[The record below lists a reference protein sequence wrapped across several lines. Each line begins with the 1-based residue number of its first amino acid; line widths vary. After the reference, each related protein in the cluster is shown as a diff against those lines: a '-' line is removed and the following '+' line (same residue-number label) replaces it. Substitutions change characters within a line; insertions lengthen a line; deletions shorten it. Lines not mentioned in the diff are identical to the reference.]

1 MVEQRK
7 DCYSHSSSSVEL
19 CAQGGTLFSWGGVLT
34 FGGIDAIVGEVS
46 ALLAAQGVGV
56 VLRNRVRH
64 ILIELLENAYRY
76 GHTHGGEAAPWIGMQ
91 VGVGEH
97 GSILLEVANRVL
109 PAQRAFL
116 EGYLSRL
123 QQMDM
128 QECNHTIRAR
138 LAGGEVSMKGGAGL
152 GLLSCVRSCRGFE
165 WTFTRDEL
173 GYCLFTFRAHV
184 EERNATA
191 SAWGSELG
199 T

>member
-1 MVEQRK
+1 MVAQRK
-7 DCYSHSSSSVEL
+7 DCYSHSSSAVGL
-19 CAQGGTLFSWGGVLT
+19 CARAGTLFSWDGELT
-34 FGGIDAIVGEVS
+34 FGGVDAIVGEVS
-46 ALLAAQGVGV
+46 ALLAAQSVGV

-76 GHTHGGEAAPWIGMQ
+76 GHTHGGEATPWIGVQ

-97 GSILLEVANRVL
+97 GGMMLEVTNRVL
-109 PAQRAFL
+109 PAQRTFL
-116 EGYLSRL
+116 EGYLTRL
-123 QQMDM
+123 QQMDAP
-128 QECNHTIRAR
+128 ECNHTIRAR
-138 LAGGEVSMKGGAGL
+138 LAGGEVSQRGGAGL